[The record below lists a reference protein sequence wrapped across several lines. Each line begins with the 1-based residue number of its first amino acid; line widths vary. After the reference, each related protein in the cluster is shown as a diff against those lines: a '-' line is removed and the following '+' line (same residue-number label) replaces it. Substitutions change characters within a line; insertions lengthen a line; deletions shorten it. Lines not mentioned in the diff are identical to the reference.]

1 MIISRFLHFTQ
12 LRFKGKLAAVVLLER
27 GKLGL

>member
-1 MIISRFLHFTQ
+1 MIISRFLLFTELQ
-12 LRFKGKLAAVVLLER
+12 IKGKLAALVLLER